1 MADTHN
7 DKEQMREQDL
17 LAWIVSFV
25 VTLGLHVGIALFL
38 TLAIALVL
46 YALASAFADTQWGV
60 RVVTW
65 TGIVVSLT
73 IWAALIKQQ
82 ARGFRPHTIPGLGR
96 IVIKTSGCEWGEI
109 AGDIGSGLLG
119 LAQFIPV
126 LTALLVEGRAP
137 ERTEV
142 FAALIGSFL
151 AAAGWGSLGMRT
163 WLHRRR
169 RAGAEAKP
177 TR

>member
-1 MADTHN
+1 MADTHS
-7 DKEQMREQDL
+7 DKEEIREEDL

-46 YALASAFADTQWGV
+46 YALASAFAGAHWGV
-60 RVVTW
+60 RVVTGI
-65 TGIVVSLT
+65 GIVVSLT

-82 ARGFRPHTIPGLGR
+82 ARGFRPHTIRGLGR
-96 IVIKTSGCEWGEI
+96 IVIKTSGYEWGEI

-119 LAQFIPV
+119 LGQSIPV
-126 LTALLVEGRAP
+126 LTALLVDGRAP

-151 AAAGWGSLGMRT
+151 AAVGWGSFGIRT

-169 RAGAEAKP
+169 RAGAGAKP